1 MRGEVVRLAEKAAA
15 VEALWSPR
23 IVEQVNDLHVK
34 VVRLRGEFVWHTHEE
49 TDELFLVLS
58 GRMTIERRDGAVTL
72 GPGDLCV
79 VPRGVEHRP
88 VAAEECRA
96 LLLEPA
102 GTVNTGDAGG
112 DLTAPTDAW
121 I

>member
-1 MRGEVVRLAEKAAA
+1 MRGEVVNLAAKADA
-15 VEALWSPR
+15 VPALWTPC

-34 VVRLRGEFVWHTHEE
+34 VVRLQGEFVWHAHPE
-49 TDELFLVLS
+49 TDELFIVLEGS
-58 GRMTIERRDGAVTL
+58 MRIERRDGAVTL
-72 GPGDLCV
+72 RAGELYV

-88 VAAEECRA
+88 VAEAECRA
-96 LLLEPA
+96 LVLEPA

-112 DLTAPTDAW
+112 DLTADPGRW